1 MAEDLTDYEAMPI
14 SSGPMTHMMAGA
26 AAGILEHVVMY
37 PVDIVKVSAPVL

>member
-26 AAGILEHVVMY
+26 AAGILEHVIMY